1 MSNLPPSLQN
11 HVQAFV
17 KDIRVDEIKDEQER
31 LKQHL
36 IEIQKEVALTLQ
48 SMRVQAS
55 PPPPHAS
62 PRPRANHRYTVP
74 LWLFTLLGIWAIGAT
89 LVVGL
94 VLGDRLLPEN
104 LTSRQEQIEYQI
116 VPN

>member
-11 HVQAFV
+11 HVETFV
-17 KDIRVDEIKDEQER
+17 RDIRVDEIKDEQER

-36 IEIQKEVALTLQ
+36 VDIQKEVAQTLQ
-48 SMRVQAS
+48 SLRVQALPS
-55 PPPPHAS
+55 ASHTSTIYRPNYPH
-62 PRPRANHRYTVP
+62 TVP
-74 LWLFTLLGIWAIGAT
+74 LWLFIILGIWALGAT

-94 VLGDRLLPEN
+94 VLGNRLPSET
-104 LTSRQEQIEYQI
+104 LTSNRSPIEYP

>member
-11 HVQAFV
+11 HVETFV
-17 KDIRVDEIKDEQER
+17 RDIRVDEIKDEQER

-36 IEIQKEVALTLQ
+36 IAIQHEVAQTLQ
-48 SMRVQAS
+48 SLRVQALPS
-55 PPPPHAS
+55 PSHAS
-62 PRPRANHRYTVP
+62 PRSWPDRPLVVP

-94 VLGDRLLPEN
+94 VLGNRLPSE
-104 LTSRQEQIEYQI
+104 TSIPNRAPMEYQI
-116 VPN
+116 PN

>member
-11 HVQAFV
+11 HVETFV
-17 KDIRVDEIKDEQER
+17 RDIRVDEIKDEQER

-36 IEIQKEVALTLQ
+36 VDIQKEVAQTLE
-48 SMRVQAS
+48 SLRVQALPS
-55 PPPPHAS
+55 PLHTSTIYGPNPP
-62 PRPRANHRYTVP
+62 TVP
-74 LWLFTLLGIWAIGAT
+74 LWLFIILGIWALGAT

-94 VLGDRLLPEN
+94 VLGNRLSSE
-104 LTSRQEQIEYQI
+104 TSISNRSPIEYP

>member
-11 HVQAFV
+11 HVETFV
-17 KDIRVDEIKDEQER
+17 RDIRVDEIKDEQER

-36 IEIQKEVALTLQ
+36 IDIQKEVAQTLE
-48 SMRVQAS
+48 SLRVQALPS
-55 PPPPHAS
+55 PSHTSTRYRPDYPH
-62 PRPRANHRYTVP
+62 PVP
-74 LWLFTLLGIWAIGAT
+74 LWLFTILGIWALGAT

-94 VLGDRLLPEN
+94 VLGNRLPSE
-104 LTSRQEQIEYQI
+104 TSTSNPSPIEYP

>member
-11 HVQAFV
+11 HVETFV
-17 KDIRVDEIKDEQER
+17 RDIRVDEIKDEQER

-36 IEIQKEVALTLQ
+36 VDIQKEVAQTLQ
-48 SMRVQAS
+48 SLRVQALPS
-55 PPPPHAS
+55 ASHAS
-62 PRPRANHRYTVP
+62 TIYQPNPPTVP
-74 LWLFTLLGIWAIGAT
+74 LWLFTILGIWALGAT

-94 VLGDRLLPEN
+94 VLGNRLPSE
-104 LTSRQEQIEYQI
+104 TSTSNRSPIEYP